1 MYIKYFCKVS
11 FQNVVGRKS
20 DLIAN
25 RTWDGSTIL
34 QSLNSKCTRPQH
46 KICFA
51 CNVSNT
57 KPLTHAGFLHCKRK
71 VPHTVTYDACQL
83 YHQTSLYYGQV
94 YCAYLLLHSRF
105 PCCVLLVLSWNT
117 NENPSTDKLS
127 RAINQLVHRHP
138 AVGTS
143 SSNEGLSV
151 KKGPATN
158 NWTQT
163 RACVSD
169 RIRSNLFIYLVK
181 HLVRINSPFQEILVS
196 IAGGYKLFILRVRL
210 YKVKYKEKYL
220 VLLVLGHD

>member
-1 MYIKYFCKVS
+1 MTLQSYKVS
-11 FQNVVGRKS
+11 TQNVLDR
-20 DLIAN
+20 N
-25 RTWDGSTIL
+25 
-34 QSLNSKCTRPQH
+34 TR
-46 KICFA
+46 FVA

-57 KPLTHAGFLHCKRK
+57 KLLARARFLHCKRK
-71 VPHTVTYDACQL
+71 TSHTVTCDAWQL
-83 YHQTSLYYGQV
+83 YHWTSLYYDQV
-94 YCAYLLLHSRF
+94 YCAYL
-105 PCCVLLVLSWNT
+105 
-117 NENPSTDKLS
+117 
-127 RAINQLVHRHP
+127 LVHRHP

-181 HLVRINSPFQEILVS
+181 HLVRMNSPCQEILAS

>member
-1 MYIKYFCKVS
+1 MYTSHHGKYLPLITKHVNLSSQNMIHFS
-11 FQNVVGRKS
+11 NQNVLGT
-20 DLIAN
+20 
-25 RTWDGSTIL
+25 TWYSSL
-34 QSLNSKCTRPQH
+34 QH
-46 KICFA
+46 
-51 CNVSNT
+51 
-57 KPLTHAGFLHCKRK
+57 
-71 VPHTVTYDACQL
+71 
-83 YHQTSLYYGQV
+83 SLYYDQV
-94 YCAYLLLHSRF
+94 YCAY
-105 PCCVLLVLSWNT
+105 V
-117 NENPSTDKLS
+117 
-127 RAINQLVHRHP
+127 LVHRHP